1 MNGPDHYREAEN
13 LIAEGEEVVERIG
26 NSVEATDEETRQRRD
41 DLGKKAMGIWAQAQV
56 HATLALAAATAHP
69 AERYSGWP
77 GAYGS

>member
-1 MNGPDHYREAEN
+1 MNGPDHYFAAEK
-13 LIAEGEEVVERIG
+13 LLDEGV
-26 NSVEATDEETRQRRD
+26 ATLDKIRD
-41 DLGKKAMGIWAQAQV
+41 AAQEGDMDLADAYGKEAMGIWAQAQV